1 MLQSPACALGPGA
14 AASVTPR
21 MPERADPEVANPA
34 VTSVSAF
41 FPCFNDE
48 ATIGNVVLACAR
60 TLDRLGVDGDIT
72 VVDDGSSDGS
82 SAVLKQL
89 MESEPRLTVVTHEH
103 NRGYGGALL
112 SGFASATGQWV
123 FYTDGDAEFDPG
135 QLALLA
141 EKANDEVDVVQG
153 YKISRADNL
162 TRRIIGRVYH
172 RFVALMFGLR
182 IRDTDCDFRLMRRS
196 ALDPLELRTTSGA
209 ICVELIYKLQ
219 AEGARF
225 VEVGVDHYPRLH
237 NRSRFFRP
245 RSVARSLW
253 DLANLWVELVAT
265 PRFAA
270 SSRRWLRR

>member
-1 MLQSPACALGPGA
+1 M
-14 AASVTPR
+14 
-21 MPERADPEVANPA
+21 
-34 VTSVSAF
+34 
-41 FPCFNDE
+41 
-48 ATIGNVVLACAR
+48 
-60 TLDRLGVDGDIT
+60 
-72 VVDDGSSDGS
+72 
-82 SAVLKQL
+82 
-89 MESEPRLTVVTHEH
+89 
-103 NRGYGGALL
+103 
-112 SGFASATGQWV
+112 
-123 FYTDGDAEFDPG
+123 
-135 QLALLA
+135 
-141 EKANDEVDVVQG
+141 DVVQG

-172 RFVALMFGLR
+172 RFVALMFGLS

-253 DLANLWVELVAT
+253 DLAKLWVELVAT

-270 SSRRWLRR
+270 SSRRWSGR